1 MSLQTIELS
10 DEIIQRAKALTGKR
24 SARAAVA
31 AVVDGAGH
39 TPDAKTRAFRARH
52 RKGTTTV
59 RGGKAAAGFMRQL
72 LGE

>member
-1 MSLQTIELS
+1 MSLHTIELP
-10 DEIIQRAKALTGKR
+10 DGIIQRAKALTGKR

-31 AVVDGAGH
+31 AVIDGAGY

-52 RKGTTTV
+52 RKGTTTLL
-59 RGGKAAAGFMRQL
+59 GGKAAAEFMRKV